1 MDSIAQIKA
10 IYSSLIEG
18 IIPKAEEILEKIGM
32 FLISSM
38 YVELHFLV
46 ICYLC
51 MCLFGCIDD
60 VCIE

>member
-32 FLISSM
+32 LSHLFYVRGVAFLSNLLFV
-38 YVELHFLV
+38 YVFV
-46 ICYLC
+46 
-51 MCLFGCIDD
+51 
-60 VCIE
+60 